1 MVQVERRDM
10 SKLEE
15 TVAAIDRRLNTLE
28 KDVEVIKAN
37 YATKADV
44 SDAKNTIIIMWVVGS
59 VLVAQVLSPLIKA
72 LSG

>member
-10 SKLEE
+10 SQLEE
-15 TVAAIDRRLNTLE
+15 TVAAIDRRLNTLG

-44 SDAKNTIIIMWVVGS
+44 SDAKNTIVMWVVGS

>member
-10 SKLEE
+10 SKLKEI
-15 TVAAIDRRLNTLE
+15 VAAIDRRLNTLE

-44 SDAKNTIIIMWVVGS
+44 SDAKNTIIMWVVGS

>member
-15 TVAAIDRRLNTLE
+15 IVAAIDRRLNTLR

-44 SDAKNTIIIMWVVGS
+44 SDAKNTIIMWVVGS

>member
-15 TVAAIDRRLNTLE
+15 IVAAIDRRLNTLE

-44 SDAKNTIIIMWVVGS
+44 SDAKNTIIMWVVGS